1 MSKSNVKQVSFKK
14 NEGDLLE
21 YIEKNNYDKNFSYY
35 VKKLIREDMN
45 NKSNNYKN
53 NESSNNNKS
62 TPEESYKKRN
72 IDYDF

>member
-35 VKKLIREDMN
+35 VKRLIREDMN
-45 NKSNNYKN
+45 RNTPGAKEEKIIESKVN
-53 NESSNNNKS
+53 NEIC
-62 TPEESYKKRN
+62 YKKRN
-72 IDYDF
+72 VDFDF

>member
-35 VKKLIREDMN
+35 VKRLIREDMN
-45 NKSNNYKN
+45 RNTPTAKEEKITESKVN
-53 NESSNNNKS
+53 NESC
-62 TPEESYKKRN
+62 YKKRN
-72 IDYDF
+72 VDFDF